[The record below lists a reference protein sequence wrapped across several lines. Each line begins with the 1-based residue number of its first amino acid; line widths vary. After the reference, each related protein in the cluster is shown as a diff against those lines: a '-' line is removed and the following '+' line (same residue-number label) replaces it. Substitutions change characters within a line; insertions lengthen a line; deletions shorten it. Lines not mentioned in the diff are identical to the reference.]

1 MAISPER
8 VAVEHIRAVIVTT
21 GFTVTGYVTD
31 PAATTITLMKSIKDK
46 TAGEIS
52 ISEMQIR
59 SLLSSFGWEISGF
72 QILQDNVIITAT
84 KQRTIAKYG

>member
-1 MAISPER
+1 MAIGPDR
-8 VAVEHIRAVIVTT
+8 VEVEHIRAVIVTT
-21 GFTVTGYVTD
+21 GFILTGYAIN
-31 PAATTITLMKSIKDK
+31 PAAITITLMKSVKDK

-59 SLLSSFGWEISGF
+59 SLLSSFGWEITGF
-72 QILQDNVIITAT
+72 QILQDSIITTAT